1 MKNYSQVNRENI
13 KVLDKNDLI
22 HAALVHGFSSFRDYC
37 ADEMDQLSDVEKNF
51 FDRLLK
57 HNHQLPEF
65 LYDPEVFKQSQDDLY
80 RYIDQHELQIDDGQ
94 QLFFEFMIGLCRF
107 ELASMMTLEFC
118 KFCDDAI
125 NWPEISSKKTAK
137 KGYWSH
143 LHLVAQAMIDA
154 MALLAEHHPD
164 FATTGFWNGAADY
177 FAQNPLQQQLAKY
190 VVSMHHIP
198 NSAAMLALA
207 QTLHWGGFG
216 GGAEFIKDIVEL
228 QPLMGHVISY
238 HAKGEGGFNVRYAIK
253 LRIHQMMKNGVSKL
267 LEPLLQK
274 QFASQSIINILDV
287 GSGPTYLG
295 AKPMV
300 DLLHKQHK
308 QIKLTATDM
317 DPNSLQALI
326 ELQQSDEVLS
336 DVRYLD
342 LTLVKDIVVD
352 EAMRN
357 QFQMVVGSLVLH
369 QTSQQQII
377 EAMRFF
383 VEVIEPGGFLVS
395 LDVGEQGYY
404 QCFIMPCNQVD
415 REGFVPHYR
424 HHPFA
429 LSAQKIELNKVKI
442 LYPLWQSCREY
453 PQPGQALCATQIFQ
467 VLEIEE
473 NKLAQL
479 QVLWDKQDYAA
490 ADQLVGINL

>member
-1 MKNYSQVNRENI
+1 MENFSQVNQENI
-13 KVLDKNDLI
+13 KALNNNDLI
-22 HAALVHGFSSFRDYC
+22 HAALARGFANFRSYC
-37 ADEMDQLSDVEKNF
+37 ADDMHQLSDVEKNF
-51 FDRLLK
+51 FDKLLK
-57 HNHQLPEF
+57 HSHRLSEF
-65 LYDPEVFKQSQDDLY
+65 LYDPEAFKQSQDDLY
-80 RYIDQHELQIDDGQ
+80 VYIDKHDQRIDNGQ

-125 NWPEISSKKTAK
+125 AWPEIATKKTVK
-137 KGYWSH
+137 QDYWSH

-164 FATTGFWNGAADY
+164 FAATGFWDNAVNY
-177 FAQNPLQQQLAKY
+177 FKQNPLQQQLAKY

-198 NSAAMLALA
+198 NNTAMLALA

-216 GGAEFIKDIVEL
+216 GGAEFIKDIAEL
-228 QPLMGHVISY
+228 QPLMDHVISY

-253 LRIHQMMKNGVSKL
+253 LRIHQMMKNAVSEL

-274 QFASQSIINILDV
+274 QFASRSVVNILDV

-295 AKPMV
+295 AKPIV

-308 QIKLTATDM
+308 QVKLTATDI

-326 ELQQSDEVLS
+326 ELQQIDVILS

-342 LTLVKDIVVD
+342 LTLVKNIVVD
-352 EAMRN
+352 ESMRN
-357 QFQMVVGSLVLH
+357 QFQIVVGSLVLH

-383 VEVIEPGGFLVS
+383 VEVIEPGGFLVN

-404 QCFIMPCNQVD
+404 QCFIMPCNQTD

-424 HHPFA
+424 HHQFS
-429 LSAQKIELNKVKI
+429 LSAQKTESNKVKI

-453 PQPGQALCATQIFQ
+453 PQPERALCATQIFQ
-467 VLEIEE
+467 VLEIEADQ
-473 NKLAQL
+473 LAQL
-479 QVLWDKQDYAA
+479 QALWDKQDYAA
-490 ADQLVGINL
+490 ANQLVVA